1 MSKSPTPAPIVEE
14 DLHAFVDDALDTD
27 RRSEVQDYLDRNP
40 EAAATVADL
49 ASQRQLLRSG
59 LAHIA
64 DEPIPERL
72 QMSTLLAHRRRSS
85 PWAWQMAAAVVLA
98 MGLGVF
104 GGWQMHGAVGQPG
117 SGITALAGEARTSY
131 TAYVSEPVAE
141 TGKAEL
147 VGLVSNKLKQP
158 ITVPDLSQS
167 GYQYAGGKL
176 VATGHGPAGLF
187 FYERA
192 DGIRMAVMV
201 RPMAATDREAPM
213 MKQSAGAVGGFTWA
227 QRGLGYSV
235 VGTEDLD
242 LLHPIAD
249 EVRRQAGAKPV
260 T

>member
-1 MSKSPTPAPIVEE
+1 MSKTPTSPPIVEE
-14 DLHAFVDDALDTD
+14 DLHAFVDGALDDD
-27 RRSEVQDYLDRNP
+27 RRREVQDHLDRNP
-40 EAAATVADL
+40 DAAATVAAL

-64 DEPIPERL
+64 DEPLPERL
-72 QMSTLLAHRRRSS
+72 RIATLVANRRRPS
-85 PWAWQMAAAVVLA
+85 PWGWQTAAAVVLA
-98 MGLGVF
+98 LGAGAF

-131 TAYVSEPVAE
+131 VAYVSEPAAE
-141 TGKAEL
+141 TAGTDL
-147 VGLVSNKLKQP
+147 VNLVSDKLKRTV
-158 ITVPDLSQS
+158 TVPDLSGA
-167 GYQYAGGKL
+167 GYRYAGGRL

-192 DGIRMAVMV
+192 DGTRVALMV
-201 RPMAATDREAPM
+201 RPMSTDREAPM
-213 MKQSAGAVGGFTWA
+213 MQQSAGAVGGFTWA

-249 EVRRQAGAKPV
+249 EVRRQAGARPS

>member
-1 MSKSPTPAPIVEE
+1 MSKSPSPAPIVEE
-14 DLHAFVDDALDTD
+14 DLHAFVDDALEAD
-27 RRSEVQDYLDRNP
+27 RRREIQDYLDRNP

-72 QMSTLLAHRRRSS
+72 QMSMLLANRRKPS
-85 PWAWQMAAAVVLA
+85 PWVWQTAAAVVLA
-98 MGLGVF
+98 MGTGVF
-104 GGWQMHGAVGQPG
+104 GGWHLHGAVGQTG
-117 SGITALAGEARTSY
+117 SGIAALAGEARTSY

-141 TGKAEL
+141 TGTTEL
-147 VGLVSNKLKQP
+147 LSLVSNKLERP
-158 ITVPDLSQS
+158 ITVPDLSKS
-167 GYQYAGGKL
+167 GYRYAGGRL
-176 VATGHGPAGLF
+176 IATGHGPAGLF

-192 DGIRMAVMV
+192 DGSRVAMMV
-201 RPMAATDREAPM
+201 RPMAADREAPM

-249 EVRRQAGAKPV
+249 EVRRQASSKPS